1 MYHGIIVNNHW
12 LAKEKGRPAVQ
23 TPRDQKNIPRIN
35 WQSQCLKARYGEHV
49 WRLGID
55 VGFTCPHR
63 SPDRL
68 RGGCRFCAPDG
79 NISAYQKNQA
89 FAPAITQQIERALI
103 FTQKRYKAHAFF
115 LYFQAYTCTNAPTE
129 TLDRIYRYTI
139 DVFWQAYER
148 LNPSQHITPELRAS
162 SKGPL
167 KGLIVSTRPDC
178 FDQEKAKLLAG
189 FMEQGLEVWVELG
202 LQSAHEETLSFLHRK
217 HGVEVFLDA
226 MDIAKQNNLKRT
238 VHLILGLPGESHE
251 MMIETAKLTAGTG
264 TEGIKF
270 HDFRIVKGSAFARS
284 FPAGEITTMHPSRLP
299 GLLADCLEVLPPWT
313 EIVRLSAD
321 FRPEESINIFPP
333 MDKHILAQLVET
345 ELAKRDSFQGRRFR
359 ADFRAS
365 P

>member
-1 MYHGIIVNNHW
+1 M
-12 LAKEKGRPAVQ
+12 Q

-55 VGFTCPHR
+55 AGFTCPHR

-103 FTQKRYKAHAFF
+103 FTQRRYKAHAFF

-129 TLDRIYRYTI
+129 TLDRIYRNTI
-139 DVFWQAYER
+139 DVFWQVYER
-148 LNPSQHITPELRAS
+148 LNSSQHTTPEFRAS
-162 SKGPL
+162 VRKGAREAESDSLPSKGPL

-189 FMEQGLEVWVELG
+189 FMEQGMEVWVELG

-217 HGVEVFLDA
+217 HGVGVFLDA

-238 VHLILGLPGESHE
+238 VHLILGLPGESRE

-284 FPAGEITTMHPSRLP
+284 FPAGEITAMHPSRLP
-299 GLLADCLEVLPPWT
+299 ELLADCLEVLPPWT
-313 EIVRLSAD
+313 EIVRISSD
-321 FRPEESINIFPP
+321 FRPEESITIFPP
-333 MDKHILAQLVET
+333 MDKHILAQLVEA

-359 ADFRAS
+359 ADLRAS